1 MLEAGWR
8 VNGGPYTYY
17 SAFKRHVHDGVDC
30 GSLSD
35 ELNDLADRHRVSI
48 RGVYATL
55 GFRTDSDLAMWWI
68 AESADD
74 IQSMLADLH
83 RSTLG
88 VLLTQSWA
96 FLGLHRPPEVAKDHM
111 PAFMQDEPPRKH
123 VVIYPF
129 IRTAEWYL
137 MPRDERA
144 LLLREHGE
152 MGCEFPS
159 ILANTT
165 SGFGL
170 GDWEWILAFE
180 ADELSDLVDC
190 MRRLRDA
197 EVRRYTKDDTPFITG
212 IRGEAKDVFSLL
224 W

>member
-1 MLEAGWR
+1 MT
-8 VNGGPYTYY
+8 VGPYTYY
-17 SAFKRHVHDGVDC
+17 AAFKRERKSGVDT
-30 GSLSD
+30 LRIAD
-35 ELNDLADRHRVSI
+35 ELNEIAASRRVSI

-55 GFRTDSDLAMWWI
+55 GFRTDSDLAMWLL
-68 AESADD
+68 ARSADD
-74 IQSMLADLH
+74 VQTMVSDLH

-88 VLLTQSWA
+88 SLLDQSWA
-96 FLGLHRPPEVAKDHM
+96 FLGVHREPEVAKDHL
-111 PAFMQDEPPRKH
+111 PTFMQGIPPKKY

-129 IRTAEWYL
+129 VRTADWYL
-137 MPRDERA
+137 IDKKERA
-144 LLLREHGE
+144 RLLREHGE
-152 MGCEFPS
+152 MGREFPG

-180 ADELSDLVDC
+180 SDELTELVDC

-197 EVRRYTKDDTPFITG
+197 EARRYTKEDIPFITA
-212 IRGEAKDVFSLL
+212 IRGEPKDVFALL

>member
-1 MLEAGWR
+1 MK
-8 VNGGPYTYY
+8 NGPYTYY
-17 SAFKRHVHDGVDC
+17 TAFKRHARENADY
-30 GSLSD
+30 GSLAD
-35 ELNDLADRHRVSI
+35 ELHDLADSHRVSI

-68 AESADD
+68 ADSADR
-74 IQSMLADLH
+74 IQAMLADLD

-88 VLLTQSWA
+88 SLLSQSWA
-96 FLGLHRPPEVAKDHM
+96 FLGLHRPPEVAKDHV
-111 PAFMQDEPPRKH
+111 PAFIQGEPPKKH
-123 VVIYPF
+123 VIIYPF
-129 IRTAEWYL
+129 IRTADWYL
-137 MPRDERA
+137 MPREERA
-144 LLLREHGE
+144 LLLREHGD
-152 MGCEFPS
+152 MGREFPE

-180 ADELSDLVDC
+180 ADDLAILVDC

-197 EVRRYTKDDTPFITG
+197 QARRYTKDDTPFITG
-212 IRGEAKDVFSLL
+212 IRGDAKDVFSLL

>member
-1 MLEAGWR
+1 MS
-8 VNGGPYTYY
+8 VGPYTYY
-17 SAFKRHVHDGVDC
+17 SAFKRLLHENVDC
-30 GSLSD
+30 GSLAD
-35 ELNDLADRHRVSI
+35 DLHELADSHRVSI
-48 RGVYATL
+48 RGLYATV

-68 AESADD
+68 ADSADR
-74 IQSMLADLH
+74 IQAMVADLH
-83 RSTLG
+83 RSPLG
-88 VLLTQSWA
+88 SLLSQSWA
-96 FLGLHRPPEVAKDHM
+96 FLGVHRPPEVAKDHV
-111 PAFMQDEPPRKH
+111 PAFIQGAPPKKH

-129 IRTAEWYL
+129 IRTSEWYL
-137 MPRDERA
+137 IPREERA
-144 LLLREHGE
+144 LLLREHGD
-152 MGCEFPS
+152 MGREFPD

-180 ADELSDLVDC
+180 AEELVSLVDC

-197 EVRRYTKDDTPFITG
+197 QARRYTKEDTPFITG

>member
-1 MLEAGWR
+1 
-8 VNGGPYTYY
+8 VSDGPYTYY
-17 SAFKRHVHDGVDC
+17 CAFKRHRSEGVDC
-30 GSLSD
+30 GSIAD
-35 ELNDLADRHRVSI
+35 DLYEVAESHRVSI
-48 RGVYATL
+48 RGVYAAL

-68 AESADD
+68 ADTADD
-74 IQSMLADLH
+74 IQSMRADLD

-88 VLLTQSWA
+88 SLLSQSWA
-96 FLGLHRPPEVAKDHM
+96 FLGLHRPPEVAKDHV
-111 PAFMQDEPPRKH
+111 PAFIDGEPPKKY

-129 IRTAEWYL
+129 VRTADWYL
-137 MPRDERA
+137 MPRDDRA
-144 LLLREHGE
+144 RLLHEHGE
-152 MGCEFPS
+152 MGREFPN

-197 EVRRYTKDDTPFITG
+197 EARRYTKDDTPFITG